1 MSFYSVL
8 KDWEDFD
15 FEGYFSQVTAQ
26 DIKKTLQKDKL
37 EELDFLNLLS
47 PIAQDFLEDIARKSY
62 SVTRQHFG
70 NIISL
75 YIPLYVSNYCTN
87 HCVYCGFNK
96 KNNIVRKHLS
106 LEEVEKELIAI
117 SKTGM
122 SHIILLTGEA
132 DGLIDID
139 YLNGVVKKAVKYFPS
154 VSIEVLPLKTD
165 DYAVLKDSGLDGLTV
180 YQEAYDEEIYDKV
193 HLAGRKK
200 DFKFRLDTPERGAL
214 AGLRNVNIGP
224 LFGLGEIKKEAF
236 FSGLHLKYL
245 TDKYLNTEFGISL
258 PRINDAEGGF
268 KPFHIMNDITFIQVM
283 MAYRLFQPKAGITV
297 STRENHEFRNNIL
310 PLGVTKFS
318 AGSKTGVGGYAE
330 GDKSTCQF
338 EISDKSS
345 IEETEKAIRDRGF
358 QPVYKDWHLMS

>member
-1 MSFYSVL
+1 MSFYSVM
-8 KDWEDFD
+8 KKWKDFD
-15 FEGYFSQVTAQ
+15 FDNYFSRLTKE
-26 DIKKTLQKDKL
+26 DIRKSLEKDNM

-47 PIAQDFLEDIARKSY
+47 PKAQDLLEDMAQKSY
-62 SVTRQHFG
+62 SVTRQYFG

-87 HCVYCGFNK
+87 HCAYCGFNK
-96 KNNIVRKHLS
+96 ENNIVRKHLS
-106 LEEVEKELIAI
+106 LDEVEEELIAI

-132 DGLIDID
+132 EGLIDIN
-139 YLNGVVKKAVKYFPS
+139 YLKGIVERAVKYFPS
-154 VSIEVLPLKTD
+154 VSIEVLPLETG

-180 YQEAYDEEIYDKV
+180 YQEAYDEDIYDEV
-193 HLAGRKK
+193 HISGKKK
-200 DFKFRLDTPERGAL
+200 DYRFRLDTPERGAM

-224 LFGLGEIKKEAF
+224 LFGLGEVRKEAF

-245 TDKYLNTEFGISL
+245 TDKYLNTEFGISI
-258 PRINDAEGGF
+258 PRINESEGGF
-268 KPFHIMNDITFIQVM
+268 QPFHVMDDPTFIQVM
-283 MAYRLFQPKAGITV
+283 TAYRLFQPKAGITV
-297 STRENHEFRNNIL
+297 STRENHEFRNNIM

-330 GDKSTCQF
+330 EDRSTCQF

-345 IEETEKAIRDRGF
+345 IEETENSIRERGF
-358 QPVYKDWHLMS
+358 QPVYKDWHLI

>member
-1 MSFYSVL
+1 MSFYSVM
-8 KDWEDFD
+8 KNWENFD
-15 FEGYFSQVTAQ
+15 FEDYFSQVSSE
-26 DIKKTLQKDKL
+26 DIKRTLQKDKI

-47 PIAQDFLEDIARKSY
+47 PKAKDFLEDMAKKSY

-87 HCVYCGFNK
+87 HCVYCGFNRENK
-96 KNNIVRKHLS
+96 IVRRHLS
-106 LEEVEKELIAI
+106 LEEVETELLAI

-132 DGLIDID
+132 EGLVDIV
-139 YLNGVVKKAVKYFPS
+139 YLKGIVEMAAKYFPS

-165 DYAVLKDSGLDGLTV
+165 DYQILKNSGLDGLTV
-180 YQEAYDEEIYDKV
+180 YQEAYDEEVYDGV
-193 HLAGRKK
+193 HLSGGKK

-236 FSGLHLKYL
+236 FAGLHLKYL

-268 KPFHIMNDITFIQVM
+268 KPFHKMDDATFIQVM
-283 MAYRLFQPKAGITV
+283 TAYRLFQPKAGITV
-297 STRENHEFRNNIL
+297 STRENHEFRNNIM

-318 AGSKTGVGGYAE
+318 AGSKTGVGGYAD

-345 IEETEKAIRDRGF
+345 IEETENSIRERGF
-358 QPVYKDWHLMS
+358 QPVYKDWHLI